1 MKQTHHQ
8 IALAILCLCLM
19 PAWTCSAEEKT
30 VDDQPELEIR
40 VIFDNTSARKDLRR
54 SWGFS
59 AVVDFGG
66 HRVLFDT
73 GSDPILLLEHL
84 EKMQI
89 DPQTIE
95 HAVISHQHGD
105 HLRGVYWVFEKNPK
119 MKVHFLDCFP
129 EEAFRRA
136 SAVRMKPNRVKE
148 PFQVV
153 PGLYSTGVVDGLP
166 PEQSLIIETSKG
178 LVMIVGC
185 SHPGLVKLVETAETQ
200 RKKKSIRLLLGG
212 FHLLRKKPEEIRT
225 TIKRLQELKVEAV
238 IPAHCSGDLAKELFQ
253 LSYGNQYETAGA
265 GRQIVLDKKGRF
277 VISTLPVRVVDQ
289 TNE

>member
-1 MKQTHHQ
+1 MRRFSNGCMVG
-8 IALAILCLCLM
+8 ALCWLLI
-19 PAWTCSAEEKT
+19 PAWACATEPINGG
-30 VDDQPELEIR
+30 DRPELEIR
-40 VIFDNTSARKDLRR
+40 VLFDNTSAREDLRR

-66 HRVLFDT
+66 HRVLFDA

-84 EKMQI
+84 DKMQI
-89 DPQTIE
+89 DPKTIE

-129 EEAFRRA
+129 DEAFRRA
-136 SAVRMKPNRVKE
+136 TAVKMKPNRVKE

-153 PGLYSTGVVDGLP
+153 PGVYSTGVVDGLP
-166 PEQSLIIETSKG
+166 PEQSLLIETSKG

-200 RKKKSIRLLLGG
+200 RKKKSVRLLLGG
-212 FHLLRKKPEEIRT
+212 IHMLRKNPEQ
-225 TIKRLQELKVEAV
+225 IKEAINRLEDLKVV
-238 IPAHCSGDLAKELFQ
+238 TVVPAHCSGDLAKELFQ
-253 LSYGNQYETAGA
+253 LNYGKQYHTAGA
-265 GRQIVLDKKGRF
+265 GRRIVLDRGQF
-277 VISTLPVRVVDQ
+277 IVSTLPAKVAQDG
-289 TNE
+289 E